1 MLSLVLV
8 FRATLLTFHCPARDC
23 VDTEVVLRRLSTE
36 TPSRYSIC
44 HLPQQGGQKEGVLV
58 AQGQGARAKAWTGWF
73 AAVGL
78 AVLIFLLYLGLTAQT
93 TLWDRDE
100 PRFAG
105 AAVEMLESGQYLYPT
120 FNHEPRLVK
129 PILIYWLMALSTSI
143 LGQSELALRFW
154 SPLGAALACLFT
166 YSIGRHLWSRRVGIV
181 AMVVLA
187 TTPLVAIEGVAA
199 TTDAV
204 LLAAVTASM
213 AALVRL
219 PTSHGT
225 RRLMLVAGM
234 VLALATAL
242 LTKGPVALL
251 VPILAVAG
259 GAVLQSAWR
268 SWSISRD
275 LIVAAIL
282 ATGLFALWAIP
293 ANIATGGRF
302 LIVGIGREVFQ
313 RMVVP
318 FEGHGGSF
326 ILTLPL
332 YLVVIVVGF
341 CPWTLVLP
349 RAARLLISQCRNS
362 IGSALILAWIAGPL
376 ALMSCVATKL
386 PHYILP
392 LWPALSLAT
401 AVVLVAGFE
410 LKWRQSGVWL
420 FLSGAG
426 GGAVALIWAAAV
438 FPAARLPLFVMLLV
452 LLTSVGAVWR
462 WRSESM
468 AVAAVL
474 MSAMVA
480 HVLVAGVWLAP
491 LVEVFK
497 PVPRV
502 AAAVRYETGSDV
514 PVAAFGF
521 TEPSLVFYLQRP
533 PVEML
538 GSAGTVR
545 DWADEPGPGVL
556 VATRKALAGTE
567 PLPLEEFYADEGLNY
582 AKGEWIELVALRR
595 DNPL

>member
-1 MLSLVLV
+1 MV
-8 FRATLLTFHCPARDC
+8 
-23 VDTEVVLRRLSTE
+23 
-36 TPSRYSIC
+36 
-44 HLPQQGGQKEGVLV
+44 
-58 AQGQGARAKAWTGWF
+58 
-73 AAVGL
+73 
-78 AVLIFLLYLGLTAQT
+78 FLLYLSLTPQT

-120 FNHEPRLVK
+120 FNLEPRLVK

-154 SPLGAALACLFT
+154 SPLGMALACLFT
-166 YSIGRHLWSRRVGIV
+166 YSIGRHLWSRWVGIV

-187 TTPLVAIEGVAA
+187 TSPLVALEAVAA

-213 AALVRL
+213 AALVRF
-219 PTSHGT
+219 PSSQGT
-225 RRLMLVAGM
+225 RRLMLVVGLA
-234 VLALATAL
+234 LALATAL

-259 GAVLQSAWR
+259 GAVLHNAWR
-268 SWSISRD
+268 SWSIARD
-275 LIVAAIL
+275 VMVAAVL

-293 ANIATGGRF
+293 ANAATGGRF
-302 LIVGIGREVFQ
+302 LEVGIGREVLQ

-326 ILTLPL
+326 IWTLPL
-332 YLVVIVVGF
+332 YLVVIVAGF

-349 RAARLLISQCRNS
+349 KAIRLLVGQCRNS

-376 ALMSCVATKL
+376 GLMSCVATKL

-410 LKWRQSGVWL
+410 LNWRQTGVWL
-420 FLSGAG
+420 FL
-426 GGAVALIWAAAV
+426 GGAVAGAGTLVWLAVV
-438 FPAARLPLFVMLLV
+438 FPAARVPSFVMLLV
-452 LLTSVGAVWR
+452 LFTSVGAVWR
-462 WRSESM
+462 LRSRSM

-474 MSAMVA
+474 SLAMVA
-480 HVLVAGVWLAP
+480 HVVVAGVWLAP
-491 LVEVFK
+491 LVEAFK

-502 AAAVRYETGSDV
+502 AAVVRSETGRDV
-514 PVAAFGF
+514 PVAAYGFG
-521 TEPSLVFYLQRP
+521 EPSLVFYVQRP

-538 GSAGTVR
+538 SSAASVR

-556 VATRKALAGTE
+556 VATREALAGTE

-582 AKGEWIELVALRR
+582 TKGEWIELVVLRR
-595 DNPL
+595 DNPP